1 MLLSNVGVRVEQH
14 QRVFLGFGR
23 NNKTRS
29 NPATQS
35 TYCAPNW
42 LTIIHAV
49 QRRVGFGARIA
60 AGHLCLPNK
69 SGTIAVPA
77 FQPVVDG
84 SSLQPMSTD
93 GHTSLI
99 CTEAAI
105 GFYIMHLQGVI
116 FSDISLDSL
125 AVLQKTCYTTRH
137 KLQAIRTATP
147 DQYTN
152 KGRHPGC
159 ACNTSPPLLARPK
172 NSPLSKNCNTQHPSS
187 CCCGAI
193 NKLQALRHD
202 LKHVFTESIDCSNA
216 PELCH
221 DHCLPLFVVLLEG
234 GEGTHHTA
242 GNLVV
247 HLVKL
252 QRQTNRQTNRQPG
265 RHA

>member
-1 MLLSNVGVRVEQH
+1 MLLSNVGVRVEQR

-23 NNKTRS
+23 KNKTRS

-105 GFYIMHLQGVI
+105 GFYILHMPAYAGGH
-116 FSDISLDSL
+116 SLR
-125 AVLQKTCYTTRH
+125 Y
-137 KLQAIRTATP
+137 
-147 DQYTN
+147 
-152 KGRHPGC
+152 
-159 ACNTSPPLLARPK
+159 
-172 NSPLSKNCNTQHPSS
+172 LS
-187 CCCGAI
+187 
-193 NKLQALRHD
+193 
-202 LKHVFTESIDCSNA
+202 
-216 PELCH
+216 
-221 DHCLPLFVVLLEG
+221 
-234 GEGTHHTA
+234 
-242 GNLVV
+242 
-247 HLVKL
+247 
-252 QRQTNRQTNRQPG
+252 RQPG
-265 RHA
+265 SLAGQMQAAGSLLHHPSITSFKQ